1 MSEEKTL
8 SKKGLILIGVISL
21 IVMIIGIIL
30 LVLGY
35 NEAFYSNFTLIQ
47 AIFEAITFLGEAIV
61 LILINAIFYIVY
73 DKRFGK
79 NLTISLMVS
88 AYINEF
94 VKDIFQDPRP
104 SHNINPEA
112 EYGLVET
119 SYGFPSGHTQTAF
132 AVWGYIGNEFKD
144 RPKPHIVPILVS
156 ILIFLIAIS
165 RLIIGVHDLED
176 ILGGYAIGICILVLF
191 IQLETVITPKFN
203 KLTLTV
209 QILLVVVVSITLFL
223 IATLL
228 FPSSG
233 LGLVDNPPLFPDEG
247 IFAVVGGATLGL
259 GVGYLLE
266 NEFVK
271 YEPSELNR
279 KQKIINLIIGII
291 ILIVSYYGLDLIISG
306 NVFLRF
312 IRFAIVGFILVFIAP
327 LIFTK
332 INKK

>member
-112 EYGLVET
+112 EYGNDPQDH
-119 SYGFPSGHTQTAF
+119 GQ
-132 AVWGYIGNEFKD
+132 D
-144 RPKPHIVPILVS
+144 RLKNQH
-156 ILIFLIAIS
+156 
-165 RLIIGVHDLED
+165 
-176 ILGGYAIGICILVLF
+176 
-191 IQLETVITPKFN
+191 
-203 KLTLTV
+203 
-209 QILLVVVVSITLFL
+209 
-223 IATLL
+223 
-228 FPSSG
+228 
-233 LGLVDNPPLFPDEG
+233 
-247 IFAVVGGATLGL
+247 
-259 GVGYLLE
+259 
-266 NEFVK
+266 
-271 YEPSELNR
+271 
-279 KQKIINLIIGII
+279 
-291 ILIVSYYGLDLIISG
+291 
-306 NVFLRF
+306 
-312 IRFAIVGFILVFIAP
+312 
-327 LIFTK
+327 
-332 INKK
+332 